1 MAATFSATFIDDQYL
16 KDYTPIG
23 QNIDPL
29 QVYPFVETAQ
39 DMYIQ
44 DLLGTPLYMDLTYKL
59 YMGITF
65 SQIEWTLVELCS
77 KALAYYTVYLAVP
90 HLAIK
95 IRNVGVARA
104 TSDNTTPSTMEEM
117 RYIRNEVK
125 DMAEFWAERTVI
137 YLNNYASLYPL
148 YRTSGSH
155 PDMSPSNGQ
164 YDSDIYLS
172 PTYGDY
178 TEAEQ
183 KFLNAYYRN
192 R

>member
-104 TSDNTTPSTMEEM
+104 TSDNTQPSTMEEM

-137 YLNNYASLYPL
+137 YLNNYAPLYPL
-148 YRTSGSH
+148 YRTSGAH

-172 PTYGDY
+172 PYGDY

-183 KFLNAYYRN
+183 RFLNAYYRN

>member
-104 TSDNTTPSTMEEM
+104 TSDNTQPSTMEEM

>member
-59 YMGITF
+59 YLGTTF
-65 SQIEWTLVELCS
+65 SQLEWTLVELCS

>member
-137 YLNNYASLYPL
+137 YLNNYAPLYPL
-148 YRTSGSH
+148 YRTSGAH

-164 YDSDIYLS
+164 YDSYIYLS
-172 PTYGDY
+172 PYGDY